1 MINGKFTT
9 SEAAQ
14 QVGISLATIN
24 RWIDT
29 KKVKAP
35 EATLVGAVGYRLWSS
50 DDIQSLKLTKKR
62 IYWKGGGRKKGKKS
76 RKQESSLAVPSTNR
90 K

>member
-24 RWIDT
+24 RWIDA
-29 KKVKAP
+29 KKINAP
-35 EATLVGAVGYRLWSS
+35 EPTLVGAVGYRLWSTE
-50 DDIQSLKLTKKR
+50 DIQNLKLVKKK
-62 IYWKGGGRKKGKKS
+62 IYWKGGGRKKGKKR
-76 RKQESSLAVPSTNR
+76 RK
-90 K
+90 

>member
-24 RWIDT
+24 RWIDAN
-29 KKVKAP
+29 KIKAP
-35 EATLVGAVGYRLWSS
+35 EPTLVGAVGYRLWSS
-50 DDIQSLKLTKKR
+50 RDIESLRLIKKK
-62 IYWKGGGRKKGKKS
+62 IYWKGGGRKKGKKK
-76 RKQESSLAVPSTNR
+76 RN
-90 K
+90 

>member
-24 RWIDT
+24 RWIDG
-29 KKVKAP
+29 KKIKAP
-35 EATLVGAVGYRLWSS
+35 EPTLVGAVGYRLWSAE
-50 DDIQSLKLTKKR
+50 DIQNLKLIKKK
-62 IYWKGGGRKKGKKS
+62 IYWKGGGRKKGKK
-76 RKQESSLAVPSTNR
+76 RGK
-90 K
+90 